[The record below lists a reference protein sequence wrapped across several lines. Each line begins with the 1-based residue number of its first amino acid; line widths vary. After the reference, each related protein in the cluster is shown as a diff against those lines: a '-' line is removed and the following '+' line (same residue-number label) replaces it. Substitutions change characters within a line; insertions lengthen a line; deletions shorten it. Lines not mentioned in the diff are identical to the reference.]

1 MSRTP
6 YFDEYEQTRLRRRTE
21 STNNISIGT
30 GLQGVVNLRVNNTG
44 FDHIVP
50 LMSYSSGGNGTTT
63 PIPIHYRLVKIYN
76 DNNQL
81 IDVHL
86 EFITSPSAEWQRQEC
101 VSRYE

>member
-21 STNNISIGT
+21 TTNNISIGT

-44 FDHIVP
+44 FNHIVP
-50 LMSYSSGGNGTTT
+50 LMSYSSGSNGTTT
-63 PIPIHYRLVKIYN
+63 PIPIQYRLVKVYN

-86 EFITSPSAEWQRQEC
+86 EFINNPNAEWERQEG